1 MTNSPPGG
9 HDEASVLAEMDKWI
23 LDLMTIRD
31 ADFFSDHPDTSEF
44 YRRPYPIE
52 IELLFPDQRD
62 LPYEEFRVV
71 VTRVNDDTFL
81 RRLLRRHLD
90 LTYLVG
96 LGVSTYP
103 TNGVAKL
110 QSHRC
115 GGVCC
120 K

>member
-1 MTNSPPGG
+1 MTSGPPGS
-9 HDEASVLAEMDKWI
+9 HDEADVVAEMDKWI
-23 LDLMTIRD
+23 PDLVMVRD
-31 ADFFSDHPDTSEF
+31 ADFFSEHPDTSEF

-52 IELLFPDQRD
+52 IESLFPDQRD

-81 RRLLRRHLD
+81 RRLLRRHSD
-90 LTYLVG
+90 STYLVG
-96 LGVSTYP
+96 LGMSTYP
-103 TNGVAKL
+103 TDGVAKL
-110 QSHRC
+110 QSNRC